1 MELHRLKHAAR
12 LARISTLIALQE
24 LAMKAISRGEQLD
37 DFLCTLKP
45 ALEKEMDEEFQTQV
59 LAWGV
64 H

>member
-1 MELHRLKHAAR
+1 MEIHMLKHAAR

-37 DFLCTLKP
+37 DFLSTIKS
-45 ALEKEMDEEFQTQV
+45 ALEREMDQEAQAQILTWA
-59 LAWGV
+59 L